1 MQVTFTVS
9 TEQAV
14 EMCAFYDKL
23 QDRAMEEVKIAADSR
38 GRKYELSAVK
48 EMMGDAL
55 TDEEREM
62 FDSVPF

>member
-23 QDRAMEEVKIAADSR
+23 QDQAMEEVKIASDMAIAAAKKWNKSED
-38 GRKYELSAVK
+38 YDDEL
-48 EMMGDAL
+48 
-55 TDEEREM
+55 
-62 FDSVPF
+62 PF

>member
-23 QDRAMEEVKIAADSR
+23 QDQAMEEVKIASDMAIAAAKK
-38 GRKYELSAVK
+38 RKQ
-48 EMMGDAL
+48 
-55 TDEEREM
+55 TD
-62 FDSVPF
+62 FNDDIPF

>member
-23 QDRAMEEVKIAADSR
+23 QEQAYEEVKIAADKIQR
-38 GRKYELSAVK
+38 EAN
-48 EMMGDAL
+48 
-55 TDEEREM
+55 DERDFEDE
-62 FDSVPF
+62 SVF